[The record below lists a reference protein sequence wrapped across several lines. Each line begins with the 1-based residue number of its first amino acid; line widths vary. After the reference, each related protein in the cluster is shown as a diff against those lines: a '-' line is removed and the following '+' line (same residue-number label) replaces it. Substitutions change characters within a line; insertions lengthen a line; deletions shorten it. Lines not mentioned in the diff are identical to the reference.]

1 MTSAGRPP
9 VLRGRSG
16 IKSLKPAASRLLVTY
31 RLAVNDVFQHVYLSN
46 CHWGNSGVKNLEPAA
61 AIITGIAIIG
71 FGLCCYTIGIFPL
84 INPGTGF
91 ISLVRAADDLM
102 HFIVAVF
109 VTIVAGLACAVWGLL
124 KL

>member
-1 MTSAGRPP
+1 M
-9 VLRGRSG
+9 
-16 IKSLKPAASRLLVTY
+16 
-31 RLAVNDVFQHVYLSN
+31 
-46 CHWGNSGVKNLEPAA
+46 KNLEPAA